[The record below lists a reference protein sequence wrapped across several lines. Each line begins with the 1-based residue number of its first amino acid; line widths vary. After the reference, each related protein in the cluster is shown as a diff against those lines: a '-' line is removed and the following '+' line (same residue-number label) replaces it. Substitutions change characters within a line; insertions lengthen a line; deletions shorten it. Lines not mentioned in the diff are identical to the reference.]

1 VDALSGLMAGFEVAL
16 SPGNLWFCLIGV
28 ALGTLVG
35 VLPGVSSLAAVAMLL
50 PFTHALSPTAAL
62 VLLAGVY
69 YGSEYGGAIAA
80 ILLNVPGTPASA
92 VSCLDG
98 HPMAR
103 AGRAREALILSA
115 GASFGGAVVGI
126 GMMLA
131 MAAPLAGLAF
141 MLGPAEYFAIMIFGL
156 VCTAAV
162 GRGRL
167 ATGMVA
173 MLAGVGLAMVGT
185 DAQTGVARFTLGL
198 TELRDG
204 IPLVVLAMGLFGVS
218 EVMLSMFGALPV
230 VRGGIGER
238 SALPRW
244 KAWRRAAGP
253 VLRGGVLGGLF
264 GALPGTGPTLASIAA
279 YALERRLSARPE
291 CFGRGAIA
299 GLAAPEA
306 ANNAAAQT
314 AFVPTLA
321 LGIPGSATMALMLGA
336 MSAHGVV
343 PSPLLAVENP
353 ELFWGLM
360 ASFVI
365 GNLLLLVLN
374 VPLVGVWVR
383 ILRLPPQRLYPL
395 VLVLIAV
402 ATFGVRGSAFDVW
415 AALAIGLV
423 AYGMRR
429 SGVHLAPV
437 LIGFVLGPLVEDNFR
452 RALAISQGDFA
463 IFVSSPIALAAL
475 GAVFVLLAV
484 AVCRSMRSARA
495 A

>member
-1 VDALSGLMAGFEVAL
+1 
-16 SPGNLWFCLIGV
+16 
-28 ALGTLVG
+28 
-35 VLPGVSSLAAVAMLL
+35 
-50 PFTHALSPTAAL
+50 
-62 VLLAGVY
+62 
-69 YGSEYGGAIAA
+69 
-80 ILLNVPGTPASA
+80 
-92 VSCLDG
+92 
-98 HPMAR
+98 
-103 AGRAREALILSA
+103 
-115 GASFGGAVVGI
+115 
-126 GMMLA
+126 
-131 MAAPLAGLAF
+131 
-141 MLGPAEYFAIMIFGL
+141 
-156 VCTAAV
+156 
-162 GRGRL
+162 
-167 ATGMVA
+167 
-173 MLAGVGLAMVGT
+173 
-185 DAQTGVARFTLGL
+185 
-198 TELRDG
+198 
-204 IPLVVLAMGLFGVS
+204 
-218 EVMLSMFGALPV
+218 
-230 VRGGIGER
+230 
-238 SALPRW
+238 
-244 KAWRRAAGP
+244 
-253 VLRGGVLGGLF
+253 
-264 GALPGTGPTLASIAA
+264 
-279 YALERRLSARPE
+279 
-291 CFGRGAIA
+291 
-299 GLAAPEA
+299 
-306 ANNAAAQT
+306 
-314 AFVPTLA
+314 
-321 LGIPGSATMALMLGA
+321 MLGA

-484 AVCRSMRSARA
+484 AVCRSMHSASA
-495 A
+495 V

>member
-264 GALPGTGPTLASIAA
+264 GALPEPDPPWRRSPRMRSSVVFLLARSASAAARSPGWRPPRRPTTRRR
-279 YALERRLSARPE
+279 RRLSCPRWRWASP
-291 CFGRGAIA
+291 
-299 GLAAPEA
+299 
-306 ANNAAAQT
+306 AAQ
-314 AFVPTLA
+314 PWL
-321 LGIPGSATMALMLGA
+321 S
-336 MSAHGVV
+336 
-343 PSPLLAVENP
+343 
-353 ELFWGLM
+353 
-360 ASFVI
+360 
-365 GNLLLLVLN
+365 
-374 VPLVGVWVR
+374 
-383 ILRLPPQRLYPL
+383 
-395 VLVLIAV
+395 
-402 ATFGVRGSAFDVW
+402 
-415 AALAIGLV
+415 
-423 AYGMRR
+423 
-429 SGVHLAPV
+429 
-437 LIGFVLGPLVEDNFR
+437 
-452 RALAISQGDFA
+452 
-463 IFVSSPIALAAL
+463 
-475 GAVFVLLAV
+475 
-484 AVCRSMRSARA
+484 CSARCRPMGWCPA
-495 A
+495 RCWRSRIRSSSGG

>member
-1 VDALSGLMAGFEVAL
+1 MAGLDVAL
-16 SPGNLWFCLIGV
+16 SPDNLGFCLAGV

-50 PFTHALSPTAAL
+50 PFTHALSPITAL

-69 YGSEYGGAIAA
+69 YGSEYGGSIAS

-115 GASFGGAVVGI
+115 GASFCGAVVGI

-141 MLGPAEYFAIMIFGL
+141 MLGPAEYFAIMLFGL

-162 GRGRL
+162 GRGHL
-167 ATGMVA
+167 AAGLAA

-185 DAQTGVARFTLGL
+185 DAQTGVARFTFGL
-198 TELRDG
+198 AELRDG
-204 IPLVVLAMGLFGVS
+204 VPLVVLAMGLFGVS
-218 EVMLSMFGALPV
+218 EVMLSMFAAIPAVRCPV
-230 VRGGIGER
+230 GSSGGW
-238 SALPRW
+238 PRIS
-244 KAWRRAAGP
+244 AWRGAAGP
-253 VLRGGVLGGLF
+253 MLRGGALGGLF

-279 YALERRLSARPE
+279 YALERRLSDRPE
-291 CFGRGAIA
+291 RFGQGAIA

-321 LGIPGSATMALMLGA
+321 LGIPGSATMALILGA
-336 MSAHGVV
+336 MSVHGVV
-343 PSPLLAVENP
+343 PSPLLAVESP

-365 GNLLLLVLN
+365 GNVLLLVLN
-374 VPLVGVWVR
+374 VPLVGLWVR
-383 ILRLPPQRLYPL
+383 ILRVPPERLYPF
-395 VLVLIAV
+395 VLVLIGV
-402 ATFGVRGSAFDVW
+402 STFGARGSAFDVW
-415 AALAIGLV
+415 IALGIGLL
-423 AYGMRR
+423 AYGLRR
-429 SGVHLAPV
+429 SGVQLAPV
-437 LIGFVLGPLVEDNFR
+437 LIGFVLGPLVEENFR

-475 GAVFVLLAV
+475 GAVVVLLAV
-484 AVCRSMRSARA
+484 AGYRSFRNAWLA
-495 A
+495 